1 MTRVMSVS
9 IPLVN
14 STCPSG
20 GPGIFDPCERK
31 PTDATQYMTA
41 QDREDL
47 TAASQVVNCV
57 SSCYVLYYILC
68 TVSDVPHIIYLHM
81 YVCILTIAVCVHM

>member
-1 MTRVMSVS
+1 MS
-9 IPLVN
+9 N
-14 STCPSG
+14 YSTCPSG

-31 PTDATQYMTA
+31 PTDATQCMTA

-57 SSCYVLYYILC
+57 GSCYVLYYILC
-68 TVSDVPHIIYLHM
+68 TVSDVPHTYVRM
-81 YVCILTIAVCVHM
+81 YVCILTIICIHM